1 MKLIRKTVRNKRERQ
16 GYKSGKV
23 WHVRTGSEN
32 LAKERGKQWSE
43 LAGEREQSYNQG
55 SPSFKKEGVFRLG
68 NALELSKG

>member
-43 LAGEREQSYNQG
+43 LAGERE
-55 SPSFKKEGVFRLG
+55 
-68 NALELSKG
+68 